1 MTPADYAAAKAALVT
16 MRFLDHRVRVV
27 PRFSAK
33 LARVEAALDV
43 EYRRAMIAMPGGV
56 PQPTFAQ
63 WHGVR
68 GVGGWRDSA
77 GYHGLG
83 RAIDINYSRNGY
95 LAVRTVLPGGRVVYG
110 GEATKLP
117 MKAARKAFADACDR
131 ACMALDGAPAD
142 LSARKA
148 GESTGAVW
156 DRFDRASRAVI
167 AYLAL
172 YYPAVDDLDVGEAD
186 HRDDVDPASIPPQV
200 AADYQALRVPLV
212 VGPPSLSPRTTRN
225 PAKGLIDIPRHTL
238 VAMDAAGLRIGLC
251 DMSAASSG
259 DAMHIDDASRIASG
273 A

>member
-1 MTPADYAAAKAALVT
+1 VTPADYAAAKAALVT
-16 MRFLDHRVRVV
+16 VRFLDHRVRVV
-27 PRFSAK
+27 PRFGAK

-56 PQPTFAQ
+56 PQPTFAE

-68 GVGGWRDSA
+68 GVGGWRESA

-83 RAIDINYSRNGY
+83 RAIDLNYYRNGY

-148 GESTGAVW
+148 GESTGAAW

-167 AYLAL
+167 AYLAP
-172 YYPAVDDLDVGEAD
+172 YYPAEDDLDVGEAD
-186 HRDDVDPASIPPQV
+186 ELPGVTIPAQV

-212 VGPPSLSPRTTRN
+212 VGSPSLNPRTTRN
-225 PAKGLIDIPRHTL
+225 PAKGLLDIPRHTL

-251 DMSAASSG
+251 DFGAASSG
-259 DAMHIDDASRIASG
+259 DGQHIDDASRIASG

>member
-16 MRFLDHRVRVV
+16 VRFLGHRVRCV
-27 PRFSAK
+27 PRFAAK

-43 EYRRAMIAMPGGV
+43 EYRRAMIAMPGGTA
-56 PQPTFAQ
+56 QPTFAQ

-83 RAIDINYSRNGY
+83 RAIDINYRRNGY
-95 LAVRTVLPGGRVVYG
+95 LAVRTVRSGKVIYG
-110 GEATKLP
+110 GEATDLP
-117 MKAARKAFADACDR
+117 MKAARKAFCDACDR

-156 DRFDRASRAVI
+156 DRFDRVSRAVI
-167 AYLAL
+167 AYLAP
-172 YYPAVDDLDVGEAD
+172 YYPAEDDLDVGEAD
-186 HRDDVDPASIPPQV
+186 HLPDVDPASIPPQV

-212 VGPPSLSPRTTRN
+212 VGSPSLNPRTTRN
-225 PAKGLIDIPRHTL
+225 PAKGLLDIPRHTL
-238 VAMDAAGLRIGLC
+238 VAMDAAGLRVGLC
-251 DMSAASSG
+251 DFGAASSG
-259 DAMHIDDASRIASG
+259 DAMHVDDASRIASG